1 MRRRDDA
8 LTAGVWQ
15 LEAGTI
21 SHPAVLLAGARRSI
35 ALFDLDLAER
45 LVRAARGAGHGW
57 EADWLLARVLQL
69 RGRSAEAVDV
79 LPGPPADGGV
89 PFAMWA
95 VTRASL
101 VYWGLGEAAE
111 AERILTS
118 ARPGSEPGTEKT
130 GSDLTESIRSWII
143 LYDGRCRAALDV
155 AEAVLARP
163 DGSAQSV
170 VWATMAASSAA
181 GLLGELARAERI
193 TDDGDP
199 VAVAHADDL
208 PWGVVQVRYGLCL
221 ALIATGQV
229 RRARTLADE
238 GYRSALAVGARP
250 MTGLWAGFQGLA
262 AKASGRLMDAQTN
275 LRDALALLEGDD
287 SYQMS
292 RVCLAE
298 LAGALA
304 LTGEVAAAR
313 RFLDRADALAMGCNR
328 LLDAWVVRNQAWV
341 RAAEGNIDAAVRL
354 ASRAAELA
362 NDTQQ
367 PTTEALCLYDVARLG
382 AAAQVYE
389 RIGLLATRVEGGFV
403 TMLAVA
409 AKALAIGDPEALEL
423 AATALVDQGQLL
435 LAAEAAAAAARG
447 YRQADQPDR
456 AVALGERAA
465 VLTGR
470 CQGARTP
477 LLALDGVHTVLTARE
492 REIALLATTQSSR
505 QIADHLDLS
514 VHTVNNTLGR
524 AFVKLGVTNRGELAD
539 LLIAPPR

>member
-1 MRRRDDA
+1 
-8 LTAGVWQ
+8 
-15 LEAGTI
+15 
-21 SHPAVLLAGARRSI
+21 
-35 ALFDLDLAER
+35 
-45 LVRAARGAGHGW
+45 
-57 EADWLLARVLQL
+57 LLARILQL

-79 LPGPPADGGV
+79 LPGPPAGGGV

-95 VTRASL
+95 VTRACL

-111 AERILTS
+111 AERVLTS
-118 ARPGSEPGTEKT
+118 PRPEPEPGR
-130 GSDLTESIRSWII
+130 DLTESIRSWIL

-163 DGSAQSV
+163 DGSTQSV

-181 GLLGELARAERI
+181 GLLGELCRAERL
-193 TDDGDP
+193 TGDGDP

-208 PWGVVQVRYGLCL
+208 PWGVVQIRYGLCL

-238 GYRSALAVGARP
+238 GYRSALAAGARP

-262 AKASGRLMDAQTN
+262 AKASGRLTDAQAN

-341 RAAEGNIDAAVRL
+341 RAAEGDADAAITL
-354 ASRAAELA
+354 ALRAAELA

-382 AAAQVYE
+382 AAAQVHE
-389 RIGLLATRVEGGFV
+389 RIGLLAAQVEGGFV

-409 AKALAIGDPEALEL
+409 AKALATGDGEALDL
-423 AATALVDQGQLL
+423 VATAFVDQGHLL

-447 YRQADQPDR
+447 YRRADQPDR

-465 VLTGR
+465 ALAGR

-477 LLALDGVHTVLTARE
+477 LLALDRVHTVLTVRE
-492 REIALLATTQSSR
+492 REIALLATTLSSR

-524 AFVKLGVTNRGELAD
+524 AFVKLGVTSRGELAD
-539 LLIAPPR
+539 LLIALPRSDVGPTHVSPSVPNGQIPHWSMRDRHEGIVQLAWGGYGGGIVALSNAARGGGGLSTDGTGYRAS